1 MCDRRFTF
9 AYIFAA
15 AKVGT
20 DNAFALVMPEANTDA
35 MQQVLDQF
43 SKTLPKDEVAVI
55 YADQA
60 GWHASKALRVP
71 DNVMLL
77 AIPAYTPE
85 VNPVERI
92 WLYLKERYLSL
103 RLHDDDDAIVDATCA
118 AWNKLSAEAGRITSL
133 CTYPWIEKLIKA
145 AVTT

>member
-1 MCDRRFTF
+1 
-9 AYIFAA
+9 
-15 AKVGT
+15 
-20 DNAFALVMPEANTDA
+20 MPEANTDA
-35 MQQVLDQF
+35 MQQFLDQF
-43 SKTLPKDEVAVI
+43 SKKLPKNEVAI
-55 YADQA
+55 MYADQA

-77 AIPAYTPE
+77 PIPAYTPE

-103 RLHDDDDAIVDATCA
+103 RLHDDYDAIVDAACA
-118 AWNKLSAEAGRITSL
+118 AWNKLAAEAGRITSL

-145 AVTT
+145 AVRT